1 MQRLATAGAGGL
13 LLLALL
19 AAPALA
25 YYVPGTYP
33 QEFAAGTVLQGALA
47 PAPRAP
53 P

>member
-1 MQRLATAGAGGL
+1 MPKQQLAAAGAMGL

-33 QEFAAGTVLQGALA
+33 QEFAADTVLQGAIA
-47 PAPRAP
+47 R
-53 P
+53 